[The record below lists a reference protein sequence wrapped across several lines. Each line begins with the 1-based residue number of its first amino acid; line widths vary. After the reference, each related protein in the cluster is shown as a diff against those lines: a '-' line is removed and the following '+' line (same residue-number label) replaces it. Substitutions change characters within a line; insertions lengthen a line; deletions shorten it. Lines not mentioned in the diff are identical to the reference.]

1 MTTASSVF
9 AYVWLVIILTRIT
22 PNVVDLWEAI
32 LTFLFFPLLV
42 ITAYL
47 TDKGCF
53 RHGKQKSTGAEDDE
67 HPEKPE
73 GNAETGFCKR
83 FIFSTEF
90 LAIPAIFVASRY
102 FVP

>member
-1 MTTASSVF
+1 MLQVFLVTTASSIF
-9 AYVWLVIILTRIT
+9 AYVWLVLILTQFSHDT
-22 PNVVDLWEAI
+22 VDLWEAI

-53 RHGKQKSTGAEDDE
+53 RRGSTKERPAVTDDDE
-67 HPEKPE
+67 HTDKPE

-83 FIFSTEF
+83 SSFQRFF
-90 LAIPAIFVASRY
+90 AISK
-102 FVP
+102 

>member
-1 MTTASSVF
+1 MFFVTTASSIF
-9 AYVWLVIILTRIT
+9 AYLWLVLILTQFSA
-22 PNVVDLWEAI
+22 NVVDLWEAI

-53 RHGKQKSTGAEDDE
+53 RRVKQRTAGTAANEQS
-67 HPEKPE
+67 EKPE

-83 FIFSTEF
+83 
-90 LAIPAIFVASRY
+90 
-102 FVP
+102 